1 MDLGRSRNY
10 YIDDNRLEL
19 SKLNQKFSVAE
30 VIPCPRVFKLN
41 FKGACVRMRL
51 FCFKGCPAR
60 RRVGRRG
67 VQAAAVAAV
76 VSEVVKA

>member
-10 YIDDNRLEL
+10 YIDDNRHEL
-19 SKLNQKFSVAE
+19 SKLNQKSSVIE
-30 VIPCPRVFKLN
+30 VIPQLN

>member
-10 YIDDNRLEL
+10 YIDDNRHEL
-19 SKLNQKFSVAE
+19 SKLNPKFSVPE
-30 VIPCPRVFKLN
+30 VIPWPRVSQLN